1 MKHRS
6 GFITAALAFAL
17 LAPLGAAHAADS
29 APAPKADVKAKKD
42 EAKKDEAKCDVAPG
56 SRIQRKKP
64 EVCKDIAQQPY
75 RSYSKEEIDNT
86 GETNIAEA
94 LRKLDPSF
102 R

>member
-6 GFITAALAFAL
+6 GLISAALAAVL
-17 LAPLGAAHAADS
+17 MAPLGVAYSADS
-29 APAPKADVKAKKD
+29 PPAPKADAKPKKD
-42 EAKKDEAKCDVAPG
+42 DATKDEAKCDVAPG

-64 EVCKDIAQQPY
+64 DVCKDIAKQPY
-75 RSYSKEEIDNT
+75 RSFTKQEIDNT
-86 GETNIAEA
+86 GETNVAEA

>member
-1 MKHRS
+1 MKQRS
-6 GFITAALAFAL
+6 GLISAALAAVL
-17 LAPLGAAHAADS
+17 LAPLGAAYSADTP
-29 APAPKADVKAKKD
+29 PAPKADAKAKKD
-42 EAKKDEAKCDVAPG
+42 ATKDEAKCDVAPG

-75 RSYSKEEIDNT
+75 RSFSKEEIENT

-102 R
+102 H

>member
-6 GFITAALAFAL
+6 GFISAALAAVL
-17 LAPLGAAHAADS
+17 LAPLGVVQAADS

-42 EAKKDEAKCDVAPG
+42 DAKKDEAKCEVAPG

-64 EVCKDIAQQPY
+64 DNCKDLAKQPY

-102 R
+102 Q